1 MRGILIPTG
10 GNPREI
16 DIESDA
22 NGSVL
27 KSLQAAVNG
36 NIDVFDV
43 VFGNG
48 ISLYIND
55 DGVSQEPPNRAIYA
69 NEHMVQAGYISQMNH
84 NSIVEEDELYAILHG
99 NIVALGFDWRTGE
112 DRDLTDAEAAQV
124 TEYFTY
130 ESTPGSG
137 FIEDQLIK
145 NGPEPPI
152 PFVIEV
158 KNLGD
163 LAYEL
168 ACISDALEPDNM
180 NKDGLADLGEA
191 L

>member
-1 MRGILIPTG
+1 MIPTG

-16 DIESDA
+16 DIEPDA
-22 NGSVL
+22 NGSIL
-27 KSLQAAVNG
+27 KSLQSAVNG
-36 NIDVFDV
+36 NIDAFNV

-48 ISLYIND
+48 ISLYVND
-55 DGVSQEPPNRAIYA
+55 DGISQEPPNRAIYA
-69 NEHMVQAGYISQMNH
+69 NEHMAQTGYISQLNH
-84 NSIVEEDELYAILHG
+84 SSIVEEDELYAILHG

-180 NKDGLADLGEA
+180 N
-191 L
+191 

>member
-55 DGVSQEPPNRAIYA
+55 AAFLRSR
-69 NEHMVQAGYISQMNH
+69 
-84 NSIVEEDELYAILHG
+84 
-99 NIVALGFDWRTGE
+99 RTGP
-112 DRDLTDAEAAQV
+112 
-124 TEYFTY
+124 FTPM
-130 ESTPGSG
+130 STWFRP
-137 FIEDQLIK
+137 
-145 NGPEPPI
+145 
-152 PFVIEV
+152 VI
-158 KNLGD
+158 
-163 LAYEL
+163 
-168 ACISDALEPDNM
+168 SRR
-180 NKDGLADLGEA
+180 
-191 L
+191 